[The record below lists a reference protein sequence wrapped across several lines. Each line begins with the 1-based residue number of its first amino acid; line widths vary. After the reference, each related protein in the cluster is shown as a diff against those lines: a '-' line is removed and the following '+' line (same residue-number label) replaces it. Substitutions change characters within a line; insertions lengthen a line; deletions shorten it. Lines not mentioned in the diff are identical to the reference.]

1 MISRLSRHAVAL
13 VALMCT
19 GTAVHE
25 AHSALLISGP
35 AAGAPGDDLTFS
47 VTLDAPLTGI
57 DIDDLTLTLDFD
69 SNVLSG
75 HDATQG
81 ALVAGA
87 LFTPN
92 SASGSAVASF
102 LATQTGLGPGVLA
115 TWKFKIDPGAHLG
128 SQTTITPSLR
138 TTVIDNQPTGDLPG
152 QPFTLS
158 IVPEPSLSLLLIAG
172 LALIASAQRVQ
183 RRR

>member
-1 MISRLSRHAVAL
+1 MTGRFSRQAVAL
-13 VALMCT
+13 VALVCM

-81 ALVAGA
+81 ALVA
-87 LFTPN
+87 
-92 SASGSAVASF
+92 
-102 LATQTGLGPGVLA
+102 
-115 TWKFKIDPGAHLG
+115 
-128 SQTTITPSLR
+128 
-138 TTVIDNQPTGDLPG
+138 VI
-152 QPFTLS
+152 S
-158 IVPEPSLSLLLIAG
+158 YVIAILSLKPHVGEWKAQPHKWPRLLAAMEILGGDEEIFVFSQVEPREGA
-172 LALIASAQRVQ
+172 VQ
-183 RRR
+183 SCH